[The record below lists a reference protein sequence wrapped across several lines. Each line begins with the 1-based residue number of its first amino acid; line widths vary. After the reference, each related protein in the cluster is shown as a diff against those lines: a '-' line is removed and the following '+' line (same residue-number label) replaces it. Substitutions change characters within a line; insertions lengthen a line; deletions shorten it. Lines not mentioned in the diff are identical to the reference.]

1 MAQRRSLSVDLESTR
16 YYHCITRCVRRA
28 YLCGEDAVTGKSFEH
43 RREWIEKR
51 IVRLSGIFA
60 VDVYAYAVMS
70 NHLHVVVRV
79 DEERAAGWDDD
90 EVVRRFGGL
99 FRLAKKELDAMAPA
113 AKKARIAEWRERLGS
128 LSWMM
133 RALNE
138 WIARKA
144 NKEDGCK
151 GRFWEGRFTSQPLL
165 DEQALVTCMAY
176 VDLNPVRAGM
186 TKTLEG
192 SAHTS
197 IRARLEE
204 AASFLDVHADD
215 DDARARRATPR
226 AAREAFEEAR
236 TRRTKA
242 QLVPEG
248 LAPFAD
254 QVPKYEAE
262 VVLGHISDVASDER
276 DPGRPLA
283 APMNFIDYLE
293 LVEWA
298 GRCVR
303 EKGGVTQGQLSHTPV
318 LLTRLQMDPRGWL
331 RAMTRH
337 GLSHVGVLGS
347 IEHVQAH
354 AERQGKA
361 WVRGVGHARRVAA

>member
-1 MAQRRSLSVDLESTR
+1 MAQRRSLTVDLDSTP

-28 YLCGEDAVTGKSFEH
+28 YLCGEDKVTGKSFEH
-43 RREWIEKR
+43 RREWIEGR
-51 IVRLSGIFA
+51 IVQLSGIFA

-79 DEERAAGWDDD
+79 DEARAESWDDD
-90 EVVRRFGGL
+90 EVIRRYGSL
-99 FRLAKKELDAMAPA
+99 FRLAKRELDSMAPV
-113 AKKARIAEWRERLGS
+113 AKKARVVEWRERLSS

-176 VDLNPVRAGM
+176 VDLNPVRARMAGS
-186 TKTLEG
+186 LEG
-192 SAHTS
+192 STHTS
-197 IRARLEE
+197 IRARLAE
-204 AASFLDVHADD
+204 AAAYMDERSDRLRA
-215 DDARARRATPR
+215 ARSTPR
-226 AAREAFEEAR
+226 VAREAFEVAR
-236 TRRTKA
+236 TRRAKA
-242 QLVPEG
+242 RLVPQG

-254 QVPKYEAE
+254 QIPKYEADA
-262 VVLGHISDVASDER
+262 LRDDALAHER
-276 DPGRPLA
+276 DPSRPVA
-283 APMNFIDYLE
+283 APMNFVDYLE

-303 EKGGVTQGQLSHTPV
+303 SKGGVTQGQLDRAPA
-318 LLTRLQMDPRGWL
+318 LLSRLRLDPRGL
-331 RAMTRH
+331 ARAMRRG
-337 GLSHVGVLGS
+337 GLSHAGVLGS
-347 IEHVQAH
+347 V
-354 AERQGKA
+354 ERVEARAAQQGKA
-361 WVRGVGHARRVAA
+361 WVRGVGHARAIAA

>member
-1 MAQRRSLSVDLESTR
+1 MAQARSETVDLDSTP
-16 YYHCITRCVRRA
+16 YYHCVTRCVRRA

-43 RREWIEKR
+43 RREWIEAR
-51 IVRLSGIFA
+51 LMRLSGVFA

-79 DEERAAGWDDD
+79 DEERAGSWDDD
-90 EVVRRFGGL
+90 EVARRYGSL
-99 FRLAKKELDAMAPA
+99 FRLAKQEFDGMSPA
-113 AKKARIAEWRERLGS
+113 AKKKRAAEWRERLGS

-186 TKTLEG
+186 TKSLEG

-197 IRARLEE
+197 IRSRLAE
-204 AASFLDVHADD
+204 AAAFLDG
-215 DDARARRATPR
+215 RATEGERRRRATTR
-226 AAREAFEEAR
+226 SAREASESAR

-242 QLVPEG
+242 RLVPEG

-254 QVPKYEAE
+254 QVPADGGEFLDGRE
-262 VVLGHISDVASDER
+262 DASQ
-276 DPGRPLA
+276 PVP
-283 APMNFIDYLE
+283 APMNFIDYVE

-303 EKGGVTQGQLSHTPV
+303 EKGGVMQGRIENTPALLS
-318 LLTRLQMDPRGWL
+318 RLRLDPGAWL
-331 RAMTRH
+331 RSMKRG
-337 GLSHVGVLGS
+337 GLSHAGVLGS
-347 IEHVQAH
+347 VERLESH
-354 AERQGKA
+354 AQRRGKA
-361 WVRGVGHARRVAA
+361 WVRGVGHARQLAA